1 MVIRLSVPQS
11 VWQPMAWV
19 RGKGFSRSEILGR
32 KREGGRTMRR
42 VTMGM
47 MVLAVAVGLAG
58 PAEAATYKP
67 EYKASLVVGPTGPWG
82 EAAAKFADLVKE
94 RSGGNINIKNYFAGQ
109 LFAGRQTNE
118 FLLLRQAVADFAWG
132 STINW
137 SPQVKELNLFS
148 LPFFFP
154 GYEALDAVENG
165 AAGKRIFKIVAE
177 KGVVPL
183 CWGEN
188 GFREVTNSKRPV
200 RKPGDMEGLKL
211 RVVGSPIFI
220 DIFKTLGAN
229 PVSMNWAEAQ
239 SAFQQGTVDGQ
250 ENPVVSVITPYK
262 LWQSQKHITLWG
274 YAIDPLIVAIS
285 KQTWDT
291 FDAKDQDLIRK
302 AAQES
307 CDWQKKGARAG
318 LADSTE
324 AVENLKKNGMD
335 VTTLTPAELAAFKAK
350 TAPVSDKW

>member
-1 MVIRLSVPQS
+1 
-11 VWQPMAWV
+11 
-19 RGKGFSRSEILGR
+19 
-32 KREGGRTMRR
+32 MRR
-42 VTMGM
+42 GGTVVLML
-47 MVLAVAVGLAG
+47 VLAAALAG
-58 PAEAATYKP
+58 PALAASYKP
-67 EYKASLVVGPTGPWG
+67 EYKTSLVVGPTGPWG
-82 EAAAKFADLVKE
+82 EAAARFADLVKE
-94 RSGGNINIKNYFAGQ
+94 RSGGKINIKNYFAGQ

-118 FLLLRQAVADFAWG
+118 FLLLRQGVADFAWG

-165 AAGKRIFKIVAE
+165 AAGKRIFKIVEE

-262 LWQSQKHITLWG
+262 LWQSQKYITLWK
-274 YAIDPLIVAIS
+274 YAIDPLILGVS
-285 KQTWDT
+285 KTTWDS
-291 FDAKDQDLIRK
+291 FEPADQALVRK
-302 AAQES
+302 AGEETCA
-307 CDWQKKGARAG
+307 WQKKGAREG
-318 LADSTE
+318 LQGSTA
-324 AVENLKKNGMD
+324 AVDNLAKNGMT
-335 VTTLTPAELAAFKAK
+335 VVSLTPKDLEAFKQKTLGVYTKWGQEIGPDLIAEAEREIAK
-350 TAPVSDKW
+350 LAKAGKAAKR

>member
-1 MVIRLSVPQS
+1 
-11 VWQPMAWV
+11 
-19 RGKGFSRSEILGR
+19 
-32 KREGGRTMRR
+32 MRR
-42 VTMGM
+42 MGTVVM
-47 MVLAVAVGLAG
+47 ALVLALAVAG
-58 PAEAATYKP
+58 PAAAATYKP
-67 EYKASLVVGPTGPWG
+67 EYKTSLVVGPTGPWG

-94 RSGGNINIKNYFAGQ
+94 RSGGKINIKNYFAGQ

-118 FLLLRQAVADFAWG
+118 FLLLRQGVADFAWG

-165 AAGKRIFKIVAE
+165 AAGKRIFKIVE
-177 KGVVPL
+177 ERGVVPI

-188 GFREVTNSKRPV
+188 GFREVTNSKRPI
-200 RKPGDMEGLKL
+200 RKPEDMEGLKL

-239 SAFQQGTVDGQ
+239 TAFQQGTVDGQ

-262 LWQSQKHITLWG
+262 LWQSQKYITLWK
-274 YAIDPLIVAIS
+274 YAIDPLILGVS
-285 KQTWDT
+285 KTTWEN
-291 FDAKDQDLIRK
+291 FEPADQALIRK
-302 AAQES
+302 AGEEMCA
-307 CDWQKKGARAG
+307 WQKKGARTG
-318 LADSTE
+318 LQANTAAID
-324 AVENLKKNGMD
+324 NLKQNGMT
-335 VTTLTPAELAAFKAK
+335 VTALTAKDLEAFKKKTLGVYTKWGQEIGPDLIADAEREIAK
-350 TAPVSDKW
+350 VAKAGKAAKR

>member
-1 MVIRLSVPQS
+1 
-11 VWQPMAWV
+11 
-19 RGKGFSRSEILGR
+19 
-32 KREGGRTMRR
+32 MRR
-42 VTMGM
+42 GGTVVLMLA
-47 MVLAVAVGLAG
+47 LAVALAG
-58 PAEAATYKP
+58 PAMAASYKP
-67 EYKASLVVGPTGPWG
+67 EYKVSLVVGPTGPWG
-82 EAAAKFADLVKE
+82 EAAARFADLVKE
-94 RSGGNINIKNYFAGQ
+94 RSGGKINIKNYFAGQ

-118 FLLLRQAVADFAWG
+118 FLLLRQGVADFAWG

-154 GYEALDAVENG
+154 GYEALDSVENG
-165 AAGKRIFKIVAE
+165 AAGKRIFKIVEE

-239 SAFQQGTVDGQ
+239 TAFQQGTVDGQ

-262 LWQSQKHITLWG
+262 LWQSQKYITLWK
-274 YAIDPLIVAIS
+274 YAIDPLILGVS
-285 KQTWDT
+285 KATWDS
-291 FDAKDQDLIRK
+291 FGPADQALVRK
-302 AAQES
+302 AGEETCA
-307 CDWQKKGARAG
+307 WQKKGAREG
-318 LADSTE
+318 LQGSTA
-324 AVENLKKNGMD
+324 AVDNLAKNGMT
-335 VTTLTPAELAAFKAK
+335 VTTLAPKDLEAFKQKTLGVYTKWGQEIGPDLIAEAEREIAK
-350 TAPVSDKW
+350 LAKAGKAAKR